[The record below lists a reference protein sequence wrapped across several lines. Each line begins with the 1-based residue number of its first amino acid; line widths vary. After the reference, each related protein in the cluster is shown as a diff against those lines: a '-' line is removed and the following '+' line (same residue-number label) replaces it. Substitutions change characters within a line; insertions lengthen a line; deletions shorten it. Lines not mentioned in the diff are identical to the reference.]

1 MANIW
6 GMDEAGMKA
15 VGKGVDGLVW
25 VVGAA
30 PWGSDVPGMKTMLE
44 VSKMS
49 DPEGKAYRP
58 LPYALGACGVFF
70 MGEAMQWA
78 AENGG
83 ITGENIAKG
92 MYAKKDWVPYGLDGI
107 CGPRNW
113 TAEDPRGINKEH
125 GRAAGRERVCQ

>member
-1 MANIW
+1 
-6 GMDEAGMKA
+6 
-15 VGKGVDGLVW
+15 
-25 VVGAA
+25 
-30 PWGSDVPGMKTMLE
+30 
-44 VSKMS
+44 MS

-107 CGPRNW
+107 CGPGNW
-113 TAEDPRGINKEH
+113 TAEDHRGINQVNLYRGSITGPTERSEEH
-125 GRAAGRERVCQ
+125 TSEIQSLMRTPYAVICLNTNT

>member
-83 ITGENIAKG
+83 ITGANIAQG
-92 MYAKKDWVPYGLDGI
+92 MYAKKRSEERRVGQEGVSTGI
-107 CGPRNW
+107 SRW
-113 TAEDPRGINKEH
+113 SS
-125 GRAAGRERVCQ
+125 

>member
-49 DPEGKAYRP
+49 DPEGKAYRQQ
-58 LPYALGACGVFF
+58 PYALGACGVFF

-78 AENGG
+78 AEHGG
-83 ITGENIAKG
+83 ITGAKIAQG
-92 MYAKKDWVPYGLDGI
+92 RYEQKDGGTSGLGGSYVPGKQ
-107 CGPRNW
+107 
-113 TAEDPRGINKEH
+113 TAVGRG
-125 GRAAGRERVCQ
+125 ASRERGCK